1 MVRQR
6 EVRRRVGRFVR
17 TLFLVL
23 VLGLVPTGSAEGGI
37 PQPPAPAAQEGFV
50 PVDQLPPD
58 EQLPAAPLLIAA
70 YAVAWLAVF
79 GYLWSVWQRLS
90 RVEREIAEVS
100 RRIEA
105 GARR

>member
-1 MVRQR
+1 V
-6 EVRRRVGRFVR
+6 VIPA
-17 TLFLVL
+17 VL
-23 VLGLVPTGSAEGGI
+23 AVVLTAGAEGVLAG
-37 PQPPAPAAQEGFV
+37 QPPATTAAQEGFV

-58 EQLPAAPLLIAA
+58 ESLPAAPLLIAA
-70 YAVAWLAVF
+70 YAVAWVAVF

-90 RVEREIAEVS
+90 RVERDIAEVS